1 MIIGQHHPATCFVC
15 GRRPDGFGYA
25 PSASRAIGW
34 ACTRHLQQAR
44 VIYHMPKTK
53 LDPFEQVALEEAG
66 NEAGAYL
73 DRVGISFD
81 PMPTEEQ
88 WLIFRKTL
96 LEGFGTS
103 MRRQIDEHGAPF

>member
-1 MIIGQHHPATCFVC
+1 MIIGQHHPATCIVC
-15 GRRPDGFGYA
+15 GRRPDGFGYT
-25 PSASRAIGW
+25 PSAKHRVGW
-34 ACTRHLQQAR
+34 ACTGHLQQAR
-44 VIYHMPKTK
+44 AIYHMPKTK

-73 DRVGISFD
+73 DSIGTTD
-81 PMPTEEQ
+81 LAALNEAE